1 MQKAHGHHPKMA
13 PTACKHQVSDS
24 VSLLL
29 KRFFS
34 PFPHGTSA
42 LSVVG
47 EYLALEDG
55 PPGFPRGPSNTGLSP
70 SVVELSS
77 SLLLTTHESETP
89 ALQPRLNEFSRF
101 GLIPVRSPLLGES
114 RLISLP
120 AGTEMFHFP
129 ALAHTDLCIQSGV
142 MEHDFHWV
150 APFRDPRI
158 KGCFAPPRGL
168 SQHTTSFIAFRRQGI
183 LLSTYSRNKLPFHP
197 YSIVNEPFPKRTFRK
212 VPVVTPIRIHE
223 DFAPS
228 FSARLTFSILLLLVE
243 LDGIEPT
250 ASCVQSRRSP
260 K

>member
-1 MQKAHGHHPKMA
+1 MA

-55 PPGFPRGPSNTGLSP
+55 PPGFPRGSTCSQYSGTGTVTSPSNTGLSP

-89 ALQPRLNEFSRF
+89 ALQPRLNEFSRL
-101 GLIPVRSPLLGES
+101 LIPVRSPLLGES

-129 ALAHTDLCIQSGV
+129 ALARTNLCIQFGV

-150 APFRDPRI
+150 AHSEIPGSKD
-158 KGCFAPPRGL
+158 
-168 SQHTTSFIAFRRQGI
+168 
-183 LLSTYSRNKLPFHP
+183 
-197 YSIVNEPFPKRTFRK
+197 V
-212 VPVVTPIRIHE
+212 
-223 DFAPS
+223 
-228 FSARLTFSILLLLVE
+228 LLLPEAYRSIPRLSSPSDARHPPDALVN
-243 LDGIEPT
+243 LF
-250 ASCVQSRRSP
+250 S